1 MSTPIKGSFLPDLAS
16 LLGVPRRQRMEPL
29 RVVRHHQ
36 EEPRGAS
43 RHGPQ
48 NQLDPLMGLLG
59 HLTESRPAWTLPSAS
74 PASRCPQGPGHP
86 PSPAGETVHA
96 VKDGVWWPHA
106 QDVIEQGHMPTRHR
120 GDRWPGLPPWLRRR
134 HAERQGKPNPSALGR
149 QVPWPVPATSWA
161 GFGADSG
168 EVGGIR
174 APGRRFRALS
184 TTAQGQGNATSSPPL
199 PTLSG
204 SQSVGADCWGVG
216 GGEGWSCGARET
228 AGCRGCTSR
237 RITVEMPA

>member
-1 MSTPIKGSFLPDLAS
+1 
-16 LLGVPRRQRMEPL
+16 MEPS

-36 EEPRGAS
+36 EEPREAS

-48 NQLDPLMGLLG
+48 NQLDPLMVLLG

-86 PSPAGETVHA
+86 PPPLEKRSMLPRMECG
-96 VKDGVWWPHA
+96 GPHA
-106 QDVIEQGHMPTRHR
+106 QDVSEQGHMPTCHR
-120 GDRWPGLPPWLRRR
+120 RDRWPGLPPWLRRW
-134 HAERQGKPNPSALGR
+134 HAERQGKPNPSALGQ
-149 QVPWPVPATSWA
+149 QVPWPVLATSWA

-184 TTAQGQGNATSSPPL
+184 TRAQGQGNATSSPPRP

-204 SQSVGADCWGVG
+204 SQSVGADCW

-228 AGCRGCTSR
+228 AGCRGCPSR
-237 RITVEMPA
+237 LITVEMPA

>member
-1 MSTPIKGSFLPDLAS
+1 
-16 LLGVPRRQRMEPL
+16 MEPL

-43 RHGPQ
+43 SHGPQ

-86 PSPAGETVHA
+86 PPPLEKRSMLPRMEYG
-96 VKDGVWWPHA
+96 GPHA
-106 QDVIEQGHMPTRHR
+106 QDVSEQGHMPTHHC

-149 QVPWPVPATSWA
+149 QVPLPVLATSWA

-184 TTAQGQGNATSSPPL
+184 TRAQGQGNTTSPPP

-216 GGEGWSCGARET
+216 DGEGWSCGARET
-228 AGCRGCTSR
+228 AGCRGCPSR